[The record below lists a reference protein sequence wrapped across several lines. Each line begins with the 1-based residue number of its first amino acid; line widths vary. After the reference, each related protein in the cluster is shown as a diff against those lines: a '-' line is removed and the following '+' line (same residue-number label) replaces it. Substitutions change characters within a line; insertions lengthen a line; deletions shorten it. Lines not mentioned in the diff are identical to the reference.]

1 MRGGLIAGFV
11 VLLALGAFGAL
22 LVLNAENTESTRPV
36 IPTEAITIQPT
47 RPWQELLLI
56 AGQGGTPI
64 PTVALPGQSF
74 VVPTL
79 PAADLQPTS
88 ALIPANDVAIVPP
101 LDLPMIGA
109 TATPALPVASNP
121 TTAPLATRLAQTP
134 RPVPTNPPSLPVP
147 LARDPR
153 DHYWFARPIDP
164 DRTNRALNYY
174 EYGTD
179 GPQDAPYPI
188 HHGIDMPNEIG
199 TTVRAA
205 ASGLV
210 VFATNPDT
218 PIFQNSPSYGNVVV
232 IEHDF
237 SYQGQPLWTLYAHLE
252 VPLVV
257 AGERVEMGQAI
268 ALLGNTGQS
277 GGPHVHFEVRLGQNN
292 YGSTVNPN
300 LWIAPYVNH
309 GTIAGRVVDTRGNFI
324 DDVEVTLLAGGVPR
338 DVTTSYVFRGSGSQV
353 NPDPQWGENFVFSD
367 VPAGVYDVVATLD
380 GRRVIRQITVREGLT
395 TFVELKTPDPVAAIT
410 PSPENG
416 G

>member
-1 MRGGLIAGFV
+1 MRGGLIAGLV
-11 VLLALGAFGAL
+11 VLLALGGFAAL
-22 LVLNAENTESTRPV
+22 LVMNADTTEVIRPV
-36 IPTEAITIQPT
+36 IPTNPITAVPT
-47 RPWQELLLI
+47 QAWQDILLI
-56 AGQGGTPI
+56 GVQGAGTAV
-64 PTVALPGQSF
+64 PTVALPGQNF

-79 PAADLQPTS
+79 PIDTQATS
-88 ALIPANDVAIVPP
+88 ALIPANDVAILPP
-101 LDLPMIGA
+101 IDQPLLGA
-109 TATPALPVASNP
+109 TATPAPPSGDNG
-121 TTAPLATRLAQTP
+121 TNAPLATRIAQTP

-147 LARDPR
+147 YALDPR

-179 GPQDAPYPI
+179 GPQEAPYPI

-205 ASGLV
+205 GAGLV
-210 VFATNPDT
+210 IFATSPDT
-218 PIFQNSPSYGNVVV
+218 PIFQSSPSYGNVVV

-237 SYQGQPLWTLYAHLE
+237 GYQGQKLWTLYAHLE
-252 VPLVV
+252 VPLVS
-257 AGERVEMGQAI
+257 AGQRVEMGEAI

-309 GTIAGRVVDTRGNFI
+309 GTIAGRVVDSRGNFL
-324 DDVEVTLLAGGVPR
+324 DDVEVTLLFGSVPR

-353 NPDPQWGENFVFSD
+353 NPDPQWGENFLFSD
-367 VPAGVYDVVATLD
+367 VPAGVYDVVATLN
-380 GRRVIRQITVREGLT
+380 GRRVVRRVTVREGLT
-395 TFVELKTPDPVAAIT
+395 TFVELTPPEDAPAPTAT
-410 PSPENG
+410 PES
-416 G
+416 